1 MIAIFHVRNRLLF
14 IPIPATRVAE
24 DTMQPSRQFAIS
36 PSLHLKTM
44 RAKFVAFVS
53 VLAMLTLAGCATP
66 PPAATGPSP
75 DEIAKQQRLERANT
89 TLTEATKQ
97 YDSGSYDDAMKNFLV
112 ALDTG
117 MLTAAQQLS
126 ARKQMAFIHCVSNRE
141 VNCREEFEKA
151 FALDAKFELLPAE
164 AGHPIW
170 GPVFRNV
177 KNDVEARR
185 TGRAVAA
192 PAPKVLTAG
201 EKLLA
206 DAMTAYEAADYNKSI
221 KGFQDAL
228 KDTLSADDQIKAR
241 KFTAFSYCLSSRVT
255 LCRQEFEKILQA
267 KADFDLAPAEARHP
281 SWAPSFRA
289 AKGRQKASAATPAP
303 AKK

>member
-1 MIAIFHVRNRLLF
+1 MFQSRLF
-14 IPIPATRVAE
+14 ATTPNA
-24 DTMQPSRQFAIS
+24 
-36 PSLHLKTM
+36 M
-44 RAKFVAFVS
+44 RAK
-53 VLAMLTLAGCATP
+53 LAALLAALVILTIAGCAVP
-66 PPAATGPSP
+66 PPAPTGPTP
-75 DEIAKQQRLERANT
+75 DEIARQQRLERANT
-89 TLTEATKQ
+89 TLTEATKL

-151 FALDAKFELLPAE
+151 FALDAKFDLLPAE

-185 TGRAVAA
+185 AGRTTVA
-192 PAPKVLTAG
+192 PAQKVLTAG
-201 EKLLA
+201 EKLIV
-206 DAMTAYEAADYNKSI
+206 DATVAYDAADYNKSI

-228 KDTLSADDQIKAR
+228 KETLSMDDQLKAR
-241 KFTAFSYCLSSRVT
+241 KFMAFSYCLSNRIT

-267 KADFDLAPAEARHP
+267 KADFELAPAEAGHP

-289 AKGRQKASAATPAP
+289 AKARQKAPAAAPTSP
-303 AKK
+303 AKKQ